1 LFGAKV
7 FGRLSPGG
15 VFKSARQQRLHG
27 GHGDFFHLCK
37 GDVGPGPL
45 LAPVPGD
52 DDFPPAASE
61 FLNAAKIL
69 GAGSRCGHVA
79 SVPGVGVVRTDE
91 IVCGIVQPRHAS
103 CKVGPALSFTLSAEM
118 RSSNWNHHRESLAG
132 VGHALQTG
140 RVRVQGKE
148 ENHFRRSPE
157 PQGRTADGNTQT
169 DIRTTRGHHRPRQTL
184 GQNRRQERLRRGR
197 TRSRRGLRSN
207 GADRRRRHGRV
218 GRRHPRT
225 TRRAADSTRSR
236 RDPLSRLPEALSGRT
251 QAPSTGGARGHR
263 HAPRT
268 RCPLPDLSPGFFPPN
283 GRFSNLTLTATVAP
297 SCTRSSTPA
306 LSCRRSSWRPGR
318 FASWPRCRSAVGT
331 SGA

>member
-1 LFGAKV
+1 VALRFVVREEAADACDDLALLVRERADAAALGAGLFGAKV

-103 CKVGPALSFTLSAEM
+103 CKVGPALHYNGCRTGF
-118 RSSNWNHHRESLAG
+118 AG
-132 VGHALQTG
+132 
-140 RVRVQGKE
+140 
-148 ENHFRRSPE
+148 
-157 PQGRTADGNTQT
+157 
-169 DIRTTRGHHRPRQTL
+169 
-184 GQNRRQERLRRGR
+184 
-197 TRSRRGLRSN
+197 
-207 GADRRRRHGRV
+207 
-218 GRRHPRT
+218 
-225 TRRAADSTRSR
+225 
-236 RDPLSRLPEALSGRT
+236 
-251 QAPSTGGARGHR
+251 
-263 HAPRT
+263 
-268 RCPLPDLSPGFFPPN
+268 
-283 GRFSNLTLTATVAP
+283 
-297 SCTRSSTPA
+297 
-306 LSCRRSSWRPGR
+306 
-318 FASWPRCRSAVGT
+318 
-331 SGA
+331 